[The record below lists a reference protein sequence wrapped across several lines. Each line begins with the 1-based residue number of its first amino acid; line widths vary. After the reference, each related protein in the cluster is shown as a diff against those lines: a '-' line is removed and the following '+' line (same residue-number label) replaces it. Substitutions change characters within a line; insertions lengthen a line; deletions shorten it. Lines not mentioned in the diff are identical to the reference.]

1 MGDLLDITYS
11 PTPVTLSGPI
21 EYPAMIIPTDNPT
34 TAEGIDLGRHLF
46 YDKLLSNDYSMSC
59 ASCHETSGSFT
70 DNEATSEGIDGIA
83 GRRSSMSLLD
93 IGFADNGLFWDGRRK
108 TLEEQALDPVE
119 DSIELHTTWPTVVE
133 RLKTSEIYPELFRK
147 AFGIS
152 DRSEISKELAAKA
165 IAQFERSLISSGQSK
180 YDRWRRGEVELSDEE
195 FLGYVL
201 FFDADPDTKDAECGH
216 CHNAPLFT
224 THEYFNNGI
233 EDVEGLDAF
242 PDQGLGETTG
252 VALDQGKFRVTTL
265 RNVTLTAPYMHDGR
279 FATLEDV
286 LDHYNSGGH
295 FQPNKDP
302 LIRPLRL
309 EAHEIDAIISFLHT
323 LTDSVFINKEDYQN
337 PFD

>member
-1 MGDLLDITYS
+1 MGDLLDITYA
-11 PTPVTLSGPI
+11 PTPVTLEGPI

-46 YDKLLSNDYSMSC
+46 YDKLLSDDYSMAC

-70 DNEATSEGIDGIA
+70 DNEATSKGIDGIA

-119 DSIELHTTWPTVVE
+119 DSIELHTTWSTVVE
-133 RLKTSEIYPELFRK
+133 RLKTSDIYPELFRR
-147 AFGIS
+147 AFGIA
-152 DRSEISKELAAKA
+152 DRSEITKELAAKA

-180 YDRWRRGEVELSDEE
+180 YDKWRRGEVELSDEE

-242 PDQGLGETTG
+242 PDKGLGEITG
-252 VALDQGKFRVTTL
+252 VALDQGRFRVTTL
-265 RNVTLTAPYMHDGR
+265 RNVALTAPYMHDGR
-279 FATLEDV
+279 FTSMQEV
-286 LDHYNSGGH
+286 LNHYNSGGH

-302 LIRPLRL
+302 LIRPLQL
-309 EAHEIDAIISFLHT
+309 EAHEMDAIISFLHT
-323 LTDSVFINKEDYQN
+323 LTDSSFINKEDYQS
-337 PFD
+337 PFE